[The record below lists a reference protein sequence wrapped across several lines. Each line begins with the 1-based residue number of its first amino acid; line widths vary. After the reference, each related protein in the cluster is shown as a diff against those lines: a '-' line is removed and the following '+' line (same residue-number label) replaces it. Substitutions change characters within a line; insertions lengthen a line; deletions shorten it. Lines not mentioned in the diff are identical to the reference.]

1 MAPPDVTVRIT
12 GQDNASATLLAFQTN
27 VARTS
32 TAVNASARQIVLGM
46 DAAGAAALNSGRAL
60 GQVSAGNQVFAERLA
75 LIGKPAT
82 ETASSL
88 QKLAAAFSFTAHE
101 GEASGLRLGALT
113 RPLIRLTEEA
123 TGLGSLIPHL
133 GIAFGE
139 FAGVALAPLL
149 AVAAAVAAIG
159 FAVEKLTEDERE
171 AVKHLKDLHAEA
183 DQIRQERGGPA
194 APLVTGRG
202 DLLARQAS
210 IQADLAAMDRQKG
223 PLDEGLLA
231 QQRREK
237 LLAEQDQIR
246 KDLLAFETQITADHQ
261 QSIEK
266 RDKASEEAH
275 QKELARLKA
284 QQEAAS
290 RAASFAAEVHK
301 QVGVLTG
308 NVADQSEAQLQ
319 EFLGKYAKVVQD
331 LTKTQRAE
339 ANLIIADFERRI
351 AGHESAAVVESFA
364 TQAHE
369 RVAELAGQV
378 TDQAAAQLREFLAQY
393 AKVVKDLNE
402 SQRTEANL
410 IIADFERRISGI
422 ESRLPT
428 QLNQGDRNQVMRDN
442 QREGATP
449 EQEAANITAA
459 NRGGDATALAGMRTS
474 FQSVAESVDG
484 LTRALKAAAG
494 EGVKPLAEA
503 FTAMFE
509 ALGAGDSVFGAF
521 LGTLKKALGQELE
534 MEGRAHILKGL
545 AKAAE
550 GIWPPNPVAIAA
562 GLKEAAIGALMA
574 TGGGL
579 IGGGVSTGGGGVPST
594 SPVPQTAQDI
604 ANSKQTVVVEMPA
617 AMASM
622 PGAYEW
628 ITDLLKG
635 AQNAGHIILV
645 TR

>member
-1 MAPPDVTVRIT
+1 M
-12 GQDNASATLLAFQTN
+12 
-27 VARTS
+27 
-32 TAVNASARQIVLGM
+32 
-46 DAAGAAALNSGRAL
+46 
-60 GQVSAGNQVFAERLA
+60 
-75 LIGKPAT
+75 
-82 ETASSL
+82 
-88 QKLAAAFSFTAHE
+88 
-101 GEASGLRLGALT
+101 
-113 RPLIRLTEEA
+113 
-123 TGLGSLIPHL
+123 
-133 GIAFGE
+133 
-139 FAGVALAPLL
+139 
-149 AVAAAVAAIG
+149 
-159 FAVEKLTEDERE
+159 
-171 AVKHLKDLHAEA
+171 
-183 DQIRQERGGPA
+183 
-194 APLVTGRG
+194 
-202 DLLARQAS
+202 
-210 IQADLAAMDRQKG
+210 
-223 PLDEGLLA
+223 
-231 QQRREK
+231 
-237 LLAEQDQIR
+237 
-246 KDLLAFETQITADHQ
+246 
-261 QSIEK
+261 
-266 RDKASEEAH
+266 
-275 QKELARLKA
+275 
-284 QQEAAS
+284 
-290 RAASFAAEVHK
+290 
-301 QVGVLTG
+301 
-308 NVADQSEAQLQ
+308 
-319 EFLGKYAKVVQD
+319 QD